1 MPPLIPAH
9 VVGADGGTINNGDA
23 LARANRAA
31 VQAFMPDFNTY
42 ADAFFNAPVGPAF
55 PPGLTPT
62 NFNTNAAPMVPMGV
76 AFAPP
81 ALAPPAP
88 ARRNTTTAGGTG
100 TTQPPTRAG
109 PPPRPARPAA
119 AAPNARSA
127 ARPAAATAAA
137 RRPPAAAARGTGT
150 VQQQIDEAMR
160 NNMAEKEKG
169 APKKYRLNY
178 DRYCKHVKEKGIA
191 TGRPYIS
198 VPGVEHYF
206 SNVVAKE
213 GSVQPD
219 TANCR
224 LTSLVWYADIEH
236 PGTAIDLRTPAVLNS
251 LKLQKQ
257 AYTTYQQTQSTK
269 SPHHKLPT
277 NTLTPTDFIDMMEYG
292 YRDEGCS
299 SSTDFAFT
307 MCGGNFCLM
316 RMDSMRKLKLST
328 LICDTCHG
336 PERTGLAS
344 EMVGFI
350 LLKGTQKTPGQ
361 GTRVAGAWP
370 HRDFRRCTELFLG
383 AMLLSG
389 LQVEPEGFSF
399 LDDGAG
405 NFSWREYPVVQAW
418 RDASSAETAYKGVSS
433 SCDVDWKHVV
443 HLRSAGIE
451 EASTWAGLTPDEIS
465 TLSKHWGGNAD
476 RLRSSYI
483 SELSRVVLVS
493 MSGFGGDVRGSDG
506 ITDWYV
512 PECYLDVEL
521 DFPGFVDRLFPL
533 RNQWIQDT
541 TEPGGDKDPCAT
553 NFLHHLLPHLA
564 LRLAQRGIYLIQWA
578 PNHPVSRLLMKA
590 MGPMYSRWAASNRIK
605 CDRLREAHDIK
616 LGLKHDLGG
625 TLHALSAQ
633 GQATASRLDR
643 HEKMRKADR
652 RLIKEVRAQNQAIL
666 ANQVKIMEHFAGASR
681 STRNSP
687 LASLKP
693 SLPSNSSSDED
704 DDGSDDDEQE
714 VQAVPAAAGRSASDA
729 GTSSASTAG
738 DAGSTGNTNT
748 TVPAQPVLLRHV
760 LYDRAHPP
768 HVPLSFP
775 KSALQ
780 LLKEH
785 NQGNLNTYKLADK
798 KSWDQ
803 KLQQRY
809 GKRQRF
815 FQEIEAKAGQLRSP
829 SDIPSRMRRAAEEMD
844 KEKSNLGMT
853 LVQYSDHIRSGK
865 MKRRKKRK
873 ADGI

>member
-1 MPPLIPAH
+1 
-9 VVGADGGTINNGDA
+9 
-23 LARANRAA
+23 
-31 VQAFMPDFNTY
+31 
-42 ADAFFNAPVGPAF
+42 
-55 PPGLTPT
+55 
-62 NFNTNAAPMVPMGV
+62 
-76 AFAPP
+76 
-81 ALAPPAP
+81 
-88 ARRNTTTAGGTG
+88 
-100 TTQPPTRAG
+100 
-109 PPPRPARPAA
+109 
-119 AAPNARSA
+119 
-127 ARPAAATAAA
+127 
-137 RRPPAAAARGTGT
+137 
-150 VQQQIDEAMR
+150 MR

-178 DRYCKHVKEKGIA
+178 ERYCNYVKEKGIA
-191 TGRPYIS
+191 AGRPYIS
-198 VPGVEHYF
+198 VPGVEHFF

-224 LTSLVWYADIEH
+224 LTSLVYYADIEY
-236 PGTAIDLRTPAVLNS
+236 PGVAIDLRTPTVLNS

-257 AYTTYQQTQSTK
+257 AYATYQQMQSTK

-277 NTLTPTDFIDMMEYG
+277 KTLTPADFVDMMEHG

-307 MCGGNFCLM
+307 MCGGNFCLL

-383 AMLLSG
+383 VLLLSR

-399 LDDGAG
+399 LDDGNG
-405 NFSWREYPVVQAW
+405 NFSWREHPVVQAW
-418 RDASSAETAYKGVSS
+418 RDASSAETAYRGVSS

-483 SELSRVVLVS
+483 SELSRSVLVS
-493 MSGFGGDVRGSDG
+493 MSGFGGDVRGSNG

-512 PECYLDVEL
+512 PECYLDVESA
-521 DFPGFVDRLFPL
+521 FPGFVDRLFPL
-533 RNQWIQDT
+533 RNQWIEDT
-541 TEPGGDKDPCAT
+541 KEPGGDKDPCAT
-553 NFLHHLLPHLA
+553 NFLHRLLPHLA
-564 LRLAQRGIYLIQWA
+564 LRLAQRGIYLIKWA
-578 PNHPVSRLLMKA
+578 PNHPVSHLLMKA
-590 MGPMYSRWAASNRIK
+590 MGSLCPRWAASKRIE
-605 CDRLREAHDIK
+605 CDRLREAHDVK
-616 LGLKHDLGG
+616 LGLKYDLGG

-633 GQATASRLDR
+633 GQATASRLGR
-643 HEKMRKADR
+643 LEKRQKSDR
-652 RLIKEVRAQNQAIL
+652 RLAKMVHAQNEAIIAGQAKIL
-666 ANQVKIMEHFAGASR
+666 EHLAGTSR
-681 STRNSP
+681 VTRNGP
-687 LASLKP
+687 LALPKP
-693 SLPSNSSSDED
+693 SLPSDGLSDDDSSDNGD
-704 DDGSDDDEQE
+704 DDGDGG
-714 VQAVPAAAGRSASDA
+714 AAADSDVDDGGAGTAGSTSDA
-729 GTSSASTAG
+729 GTTGTTGTAG
-738 DAGSTGNTNT
+738 TTGTTGAAGAAGTCAA
-748 TVPAQPVLLRHV
+748 VQPLQLRHV
-760 LYDRAHPP
+760 LYDRSHPP
-768 HVPLSFP
+768 HVPESFP

-785 NQGNLNTYKLADK
+785 NQANLNKYKLANK
-798 KSWDQ
+798 SSWDS

-809 GKRQRF
+809 GRRQRF

-844 KEKSNLGMT
+844 KEKSSLSMT

-865 MKRRKKRK
+865 KKMRKKRK
-873 ADGI
+873 AGI